1 MFRHIEEWSLL
12 QAQQLDAYKKQN
24 SPLFGVVTD
33 QRKMTVEVQQASVNY
48 MFLQVPIKYTIL
60 SITKPYISYSE
71 ISWFIKES
79 FNR

>member
-12 QAQQLDAYKKQN
+12 QAQRRDADKKQN